1 MTNSKHYQ
9 LNPELDLTFERVIDV
24 PREQVW
30 AAWTTPELL
39 MPWFCPKPWLT
50 VACEIDLRPG
60 GRFHT
65 VMQSPEGQK
74 FTNDGCYLEIINN
87 EKLVWT
93 NALEPDF
100 RPAKQPEASPGHEC
114 AEFLMT
120 ATISLAPHTNGT
132 KYNAL
137 VQHADKEARLKH
149 EKMGFYEGWG
159 ACLDQLVAII
169 KSM

>member
-1 MTNSKHYQ
+1 MTNPNHYQ
-9 LNPELDLTFERVIDV
+9 PNPELDLTFERVVDV
-24 PREQVW
+24 PRELLWQ
-30 AAWTTPELL
+30 AWTTPELL
-39 MPWFCPKPWLT
+39 MPWFCPLPWKT

-74 FTNDGCYLEIINN
+74 FPNDGCYLEIINN

-93 NALEPDF
+93 NALEPGF
-100 RPAKQPEASPGHEC
+100 RPAKQPEASLGHEC

-120 ATISLAPHTNGT
+120 ATIALEPHANGT
-132 KYNAL
+132 KYTAL
-137 VQHADKEARLKH
+137 VQHADKQARVKH

-159 ACLDQLVAII
+159 TCLDQLVAII
-169 KSM
+169 KTM